1 MTSLTDPLA
10 TLKRNATIFILWV
23 MSLGG
28 AIATLLHLTE
38 SKAHIISLIIPPLTV
53 VVCSWLLLYLN
64 RYPQKSNLAVKI
76 MLGWVGFIILFP
88 EYFFVIE
95 AALHPEKKLV
105 DILPPITSG
114 IFLLTTGMIVFLRP
128 RGLIRQA
135 FLLWIITASPVVG
148 YLILHPQELQ
158 TPRGMDLMLT
168 LVPAMGIN
176 LSLILFYVRLQD
188 AIDKLHIE
196 RLHLQEVSE
205 KDALTKIFNRGAGER
220 ILQTLIDKPTQ
231 KIGIILCDIDRFKRI
246 NDTYGH
252 LAGDRVLQTFAQS
265 CQANLRKQ
273 DTLIRWGGEEFLI
286 AVTGDNDTE
295 LEQLAER
302 LRLIISNQQI
312 PEVGRIT
319 ASFGVASLRSQ
330 ENLIDLFARADRALY
345 QAKEQGRNR
354 VVVVA

>member
-1 MTSLTDPLA
+1 MTLMPNSMEA
-10 TLKRNATIFILWV
+10 LKRNAAVFILWV

-28 AIATLLHLTE
+28 AIATLLHLLE
-38 SKAHIISLIIPPLTV
+38 DKAHIISLIIPPLTV
-53 VVCSWLLLYLN
+53 VVCVSLLLYLN
-64 RYPQKSNLAVKI
+64 RYPQRINSVIKM

-95 AALHPEKKLV
+95 ATLHPEKKLV
-105 DILPPITSG
+105 DTLPPITSG

-128 RGLIRQA
+128 RGLARQA
-135 FLLWIITASPVVG
+135 FLIWAIAAFPVVL

-168 LVPAMGIN
+168 LVPAMAIN

-188 AIDKLHIE
+188 AIDKLHVE
-196 RLHLQEVSE
+196 RLHLKETSE
-205 KDALTKIFNRGAGER
+205 RDALTKVFNRGAGER
-220 ILQTLIDKPTQ
+220 ILQTLIDKPAQ
-231 KIGIILCDIDRFKRI
+231 KIGIILCDIDRFKQI

-252 LAGDRVLQTFAQS
+252 LSGDRVLQIIAQS

-286 AVTGDNDTE
+286 AVSGDDETE

-302 LRLIISNQQI
+302 LRQVIADRQI
-312 PEVGRIT
+312 PEVGKIT

-345 QAKEQGRNR
+345 RAKELGRDR
-354 VVVVA
+354 VVCS

>member
-1 MTSLTDPLA
+1 MTSMADPMA
-10 TLKRNATIFILWV
+10 TLKRNAAIFILWI

-38 SKAHIISLIIPPLTV
+38 SKTHIISLIIPPLTV
-53 VVCSWLLLYLN
+53 VVCSGLLLYLN
-64 RYPQKSNLAVKI
+64 RYPQRVNSAIKI

-95 AALHPEKKLV
+95 ATLHPEKKLV
-105 DILPPITSG
+105 DTLPPITSG

-128 RGLIRQA
+128 RGLARQA
-135 FLLWIITASPVVG
+135 FLLWMITAAPVVG
-148 YLILHPQELQ
+148 YLIFHPQELQ

-168 LVPAMGIN
+168 LAPAMAIN

-196 RLHLQEVSE
+196 RLHLKETSE
-205 KDALTKIFNRGAGER
+205 KDELTKVFNRRAGER
-220 ILQTLIDKPTQ
+220 ILQTLIDKPAQ
-231 KIGIILCDIDRFKRI
+231 KLGIILCDIDRFKQI

-252 LAGDRVLQTFAQS
+252 LSGDWVLQVFAQS

-286 AVTGDNDTE
+286 VVSGDDEIE

-302 LRLIISNQQI
+302 LRQVIADLQM
-312 PEVGRIT
+312 PEVGKIT

-330 ENLIDLFARADRALY
+330 ENIIDLFDRADRALY
-345 QAKEQGRNR
+345 RAKELGRDR
-354 VVVVA
+354 VVSS